1 MAKKEK
7 EILDAE
13 GDVDLNKFDKP
24 LLYEFAYSVLH
35 GKSMPNKKSE
45 KKKGVRNWV
54 QNFMNNDNYGL
65 IDTKYDGNCFFS
77 VLKLAL
83 DESEQN
89 ISIDDMR
96 EVLANNATEELF
108 HQYKTMHDEF
118 KTSEANLT
126 REIKNITVRFN
137 ALQKKMKETKDRN
150 LQLSFIKQADEMK
163 IKHDNLKQERSNLK
177 EIQNEFAFMDG
188 IENLSML
195 KLKMNTNGYWA
206 DTWAISTLEREL
218 NVKIVIFSE
227 TMYSDDDIINV
238 LQCGQLNDTILEK
251 RGIFEPSFYI
261 LVSHHKGIHYQMITY
276 NEQKSFDF
284 VELPGEIKTLIVDK
298 CLEKMAGP
306 YSLIPEFAKLRLQ
319 AKANVIA

>member
-1 MAKKEK
+1 
-7 EILDAE
+7 
-13 GDVDLNKFDKP
+13 
-24 LLYEFAYSVLH
+24 
-35 GKSMPNKKSE
+35 
-45 KKKGVRNWV
+45 
-54 QNFMNNDNYGL
+54 
-65 IDTKYDGNCFFS
+65 
-77 VLKLAL
+77 
-83 DESEQN
+83 
-89 ISIDDMR
+89 
-96 EVLANNATEELF
+96 
-108 HQYKTMHDEF
+108 
-118 KTSEANLT
+118 
-126 REIKNITVRFN
+126 
-137 ALQKKMKETKDRN
+137 
-150 LQLSFIKQADEMK
+150 
-163 IKHDNLKQERSNLK
+163 
-177 EIQNEFAFMDG
+177 MDG

-206 DTWAISTLEREL
+206 DPWAISTLEREL